1 MEEHSTPNL
10 ASQEVNTQDSN
21 FIDNSP
27 DFDNTGQE
35 EDVNT
40 GQSVSPKKKQDTFTQ
55 QFKAW
60 QIVGRRNA
68 SEIRKR
74 GSFMRKKDKRKLKD
88 EASQRRKRK
97 SVRRRNSF

>member
-27 DFDNTGQE
+27 DFDNTSQ
-35 EDVNT
+35 EDVNAD
-40 GQSVSPKKKQDTFTQ
+40 QNASPKKKQDTFTQ

-97 SVRRRNSF
+97 SFRRRNSF